1 MPSYAVKDMNF
12 LVRFR
17 VSGSSTCY
25 NCPAH
30 GREREAG
37 PFSEEIV
44 AKYAEA
50 AKDVFITTKRLC
62 RRCLPEKVNLQ
73 FDREKLSV
81 TELGPWK

>member
-1 MPSYAVKDMNF
+1 MT
-12 LVRFR
+12 LQVRFR
-17 VSGSSTCY
+17 VSGSGTCY

-30 GREREAG
+30 GREWEAR

-44 AKYAEA
+44 AKYAES
-50 AKDVFITTKRLC
+50 AKDVFIGTKRLC
-62 RRCLPEKVNLQ
+62 QRCLPEKVNLQ